1 MPSRAEAGK
10 RFLATVLFTDIVGST
25 DVATELGDKRWRELL
40 ARHHALIRRELKKH
54 GGREV
59 DTAGDGFFATFT
71 APADGVRCACAASR
85 AVQELGIDIRAGVHV
100 GECEAMGS
108 KVGGIAVHTG
118 ARVLSASGPADVLAT
133 STVKELVAGAGIE
146 FEDRGVHHLKGITGE
161 WRLYAVVGLEG
172 PPPPLDAEVAA
183 AARERIVARPVLGR
197 SRSRTPI
204 IIGLAAVLLAAAVG
218 AFVLTRGGGSVTP
231 APNSVSEIRA
241 GEKVFARTFGVGS
254 DPIGV
259 ASDGA
264 HIWVINQRS
273 GTIQQIDPDANPPV
287 GQPVSTFG
295 ATTGLAAGD
304 GAAWITSGNVTTPD
318 ATSIIYRF
326 DAKTNQMNR
335 VTDAPPGV
343 GAIAYANGSLWVAD
357 PNTDQVL
364 HIDPKTGSVVDT
376 IDVGKKPVAIAAGPG
391 ETASIWVANGLG
403 NSVSRIAPG
412 SATAESF
419 PVGSSPSGIAVD
431 PDGDVWV
438 TSSEANTVTRLDPT
452 GHLIATIE
460 RVPPGASSIAVAGG
474 SVWVAATIA
483 PFSVVRIDAGTNRVS
498 DTVVVNGTPSS
509 LTVDAAGNL
518 WATVRSG

>member
-40 ARHHALIRRELKKH
+40 ARHHSLIRRELKKH
-54 GGREV
+54 SGKEI
-59 DTAGDGFFATFT
+59 DTAGDGFFATFD

-118 ARVLSASGPADVLAT
+118 ARVLSASGPAEVLAT

-161 WRLYAVVGLEG
+161 WRLFAVVGLDG
-172 PPPPLDAEVAA
+172 PPPPLEAETA
-183 AARERIVARPVLGR
+183 AARREQIVATAVKRR
-197 SRSRTPI
+197 RRRRAPI
-204 IIGLAAVLLAAAVG
+204 TVGAAAVVLAAVVG
-218 AFVLTRGGGSVTP
+218 VFALTRGGGTLTP
-231 APNSVSEIRA
+231 APNSVSEIEA
-241 GEKVFARTFGVGS
+241 GGKVFTRTFGVGS

-259 ASDGA
+259 ASDGN

-273 GTIQQIDPDANPPV
+273 GTIQQIDPEANPPV
-287 GQPVSTFG
+287 GEPTSTFG

-304 GAAWITSGNVTTPD
+304 GAAWITSGNVTTTD

-326 DAKTNQMNR
+326 DAKTQLTQ
-335 VTDAPPGV
+335 VTKDAPPGI

-376 IDVGKKPVAIAAGPG
+376 IDVGEKPVAIAAGPG
-391 ETASIWVANGLG
+391 DTASIWVANAL
-403 NSVSRIAPG
+403 
-412 SATAESF
+412 
-419 PVGSSPSGIAVD
+419 
-431 PDGDVWV
+431 
-438 TSSEANTVTRLDPT
+438 
-452 GHLIATIE
+452 
-460 RVPPGASSIAVAGG
+460 
-474 SVWVAATIA
+474 
-483 PFSVVRIDAGTNRVS
+483 
-498 DTVVVNGTPSS
+498 
-509 LTVDAAGNL
+509 
-518 WATVRSG
+518 

>member
-1 MPSRAEAGK
+1 MPSRSEAGK

-59 DTAGDGFFATFT
+59 DTAGDGFFATFD
-71 APADGVRCACAASR
+71 APADGIRCACAASR

-161 WRLYAVVGLEG
+161 WRLFAVVGLDG
-172 PPPPLDAEVAA
+172 PPPPLDTEVAA
-183 AARERIVARPVLGR
+183 AARERIVAAPILRR
-197 SRSRTPI
+197 RRTPI
-204 IIGLAAVLLAAAVG
+204 VIGLIAVVLGVAVG
-218 AFVLTRGGGSVTP
+218 ALALIRGGGSVTP
-231 APNSVSEIRA
+231 SPNSVSEIQA
-241 GEKVFARTFGVGS
+241 GGSVFTRTFGVGS

-259 ASDGA
+259 ASDGG

-287 GQPVSTFG
+287 GQPASTFG

-326 DAKTNQMNR
+326 DAKTQLTP
-335 VTDAPPGV
+335 VTKDAPPGV
-343 GAIAYANGSLWVAD
+343 GAVAYANGSLWVAD

-364 HIDPKTGSVVDT
+364 HIDPKTGDVVDA
-376 IDVGKKPVAIAAGPG
+376 IAVDKKPVAIAAGPG
-391 ETASIWVANGLG
+391 DTAAIWVANALG
-403 NSVSRIAPG
+403 NSVSRVASG
-412 SATAESF
+412 DVAAQSF
-419 PVGSSPSGIAVD
+419 PVGSSPSGIAVGSN
-431 PDGDVWV
+431 GDVWV
-438 TSSEANTVTRLDPT
+438 TSSEANTVTHLDPT
-452 GHLIATIE
+452 GHLIATIDQ
-460 RVPPGASSIAVAGG
+460 VPGGASSIAVAGS

-483 PFSVVRIDAGTNRVS
+483 PFSVVRIDAGANRVS
-498 DTVVVNGTPSS
+498 DTVAVSGPPSS

-518 WATVRSG
+518 WVTVRAG